1 MQKIELGR
9 SGIFVP
15 PVIFGC
21 NVFGWTLDKAQ
32 SFRILDELVE
42 RGLNALDTADVYA
55 YWVPGN
61 KGGESETIMGEWL
74 KARGRRHDVLILS
87 KAGMEMPGIGKG
99 LSPTYLASAIE
110 ASLKRLGTDVIDLYQ
125 SHRDDESVPQEETLA
140 AFEKMIKAGKVRAI
154 GASNFSAA
162 RFKEA
167 LDISS
172 KNGLPRY
179 QTMQPHY
186 NLLERGIEADMLP
199 LCARPTS
206 ARDGILV
213 HHHV

>member
-99 LSPTYLASAIE
+99 LSPSYLASAIE

-140 AFEKMIKAGKVRAI
+140 AFDKMIKAGKVRAM
-154 GASNFSAA
+154 GLSPFWAVSWRSAVAAAMVVLLVLDQPCAAMAA
-162 RFKEA
+162 RY
-167 LDISS
+167 LSGS
-172 KNGLPRY
+172 RL
-179 QTMQPHY
+179 
-186 NLLERGIEADMLP
+186 
-199 LCARPTS
+199 S
-206 ARDGILV
+206 
-213 HHHV
+213 